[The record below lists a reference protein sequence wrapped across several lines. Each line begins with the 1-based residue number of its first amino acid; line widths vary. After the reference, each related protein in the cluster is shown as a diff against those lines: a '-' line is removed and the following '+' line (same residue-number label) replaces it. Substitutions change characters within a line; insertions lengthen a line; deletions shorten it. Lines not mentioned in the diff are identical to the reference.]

1 MMESYDYLPE
11 SLKLDAEVDDV
22 LKALSNSQE
31 LEYKMAE
38 ERLQQHKKYLQ
49 NLYQQLDWEKSE
61 LARKNSSSS
70 GVLFNAVRERM
81 EQIRREVTKFE
92 VMKKVANGFG
102 MTSQE
107 ILKEHFGL
115 ERAD

>member
-49 NLYQQLDWEKSE
+49 NLFQQLDWEKSE
-61 LARKNSSSS
+61 LARKNSSGS